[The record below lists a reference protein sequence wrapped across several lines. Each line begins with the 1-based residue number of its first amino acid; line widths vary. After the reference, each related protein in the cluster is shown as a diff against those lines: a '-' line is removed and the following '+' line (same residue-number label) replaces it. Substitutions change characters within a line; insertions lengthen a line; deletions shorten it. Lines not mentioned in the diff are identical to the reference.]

1 MNKHR
6 IGALIAAAALTL
18 TFAGTAFAATEN
30 WAGNGYPIKENCDDA
45 APGTTVW
52 ICDGRQPRRRLTVNG
67 VAQPGSWDAGR
78 PERLVEVRHRLAR
91 Q

>member
-30 WAGNGYPIKENCDDA
+30 
-45 APGTTVW
+45 
-52 ICDGRQPRRRLTVNG
+52 
-67 VAQPGSWDAGR
+67 
-78 PERLVEVRHRLAR
+78 
-91 Q
+91 